1 MTAVCGIACKVQLG
15 TKKATVPTKPRPT
28 GLLCFIYSATSVRH
42 TAVKGFAVSRHQI
55 FVVLAVFNCLQA
67 GANIIT
73 HWSRRRDE
81 RTKLLQGHSG
91 EASVGRCKCG
101 NAWQV

>member
-42 TAVKGFAVSRHQI
+42 TAVKGFAVRPDTKYLSSWRCSTAYRQ
-55 FVVLAVFNCLQA
+55 VL
-67 GANIIT
+67 I
-73 HWSRRRDE
+73 
-81 RTKLLQGHSG
+81 
-91 EASVGRCKCG
+91 
-101 NAWQV
+101 